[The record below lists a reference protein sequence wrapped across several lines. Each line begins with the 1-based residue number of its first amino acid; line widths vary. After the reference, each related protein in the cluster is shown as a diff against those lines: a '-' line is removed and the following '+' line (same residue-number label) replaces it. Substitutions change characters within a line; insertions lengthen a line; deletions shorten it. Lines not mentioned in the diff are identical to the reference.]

1 MISLWESGERWSR
14 ATRPARDSCTPS
26 IILKKLRT
34 RQPEIAG
41 LMAFIYHDF
50 DIWEQFR
57 CVLHFINEQRW
68 LIQLEEHLWVRLGEF
83 RSVRSSK
90 ETFLRPLAL
99 DLYQMF
105 QHGGFSNLPWA
116 GKQKHRILFIQLH
129 YRFLH
134 VSGDIHRRSSF
145 LDFG

>member
-14 ATRPARDSCTPS
+14 ATRPAKRF
-26 IILKKLRT
+26 LYALHHLEKLRT

-57 CVLHFINEQRW
+57 CVLHFVNEQRR
-68 LIQLEEHLWVRLGEF
+68 LIQLKEHLWVRLGEF

-90 ETFLRPLAL
+90 ETFCPFAL

-105 QHGGFSNLPWA
+105 QHGSFSNLPWA

-129 YRFLH
+129 HRFLH

>member
-1 MISLWESGERWSR
+1 MEQSH
-14 ATRPARDSCTPS
+14 PACQRF
-26 IILKKLRT
+26 LYALHHLEKLRT

-57 CVLHFINEQRW
+57 CVLHFVNEQRR
-68 LIQLEEHLWVRLGEF
+68 LIQLKEHLWVRLGEF
-83 RSVRSSK
+83 PQRQIIQRDL
-90 ETFLRPLAL
+90 FAPLAL

-105 QHGGFSNLPWA
+105 QHGSFSNLPWA

-129 YRFLH
+129 HRFLH

-145 LDFG
+145 LNFG